1 MSLEHDVDAYLMF
14 LRVERALA
22 AHTIA
27 AYGHDL
33 GRLLVFLATRAEAG
47 ESPVHHARD
56 LDLAVV
62 SAWLADL
69 SRSGLSA
76 RSMARRLSAL
86 RGLVRFLMDEGQLDH
101 DPTEL
106 AASPRLG
113 RALPSALT
121 EHDVLR
127 LIETPDPTTLRG
139 LRDRAMLSLTYAA
152 GLRVS
157 ELIHLQLGDLDRSRG
172 VVSPLGKG
180 GKRRL
185 VPVGDIALDHLDA
198 YLEARQQEAPPFPE
212 PLLFPGPSG
221 KALTRQAFWK
231 IVRRHGRAAGVPED
245 VHPHSLRHSFA
256 THLLAGGADLRSVQT
271 LLGHV
276 SIGTTE
282 VYTHVS
288 NEHVRRAHAGTHP
301 RG

>member
-1 MSLEHDVDAYLMF
+1 MSLEHDVDAYLTF

-22 AHTIA
+22 AHTIV

-33 GRLLVFLATRAEAG
+33 GRLLAFLAAQAESG
-47 ESPVHHARD
+47 HPPVEHARD
-56 LDLAVV
+56 LDLGTV
-62 SAWLADL
+62 SAWLTDL

-86 RGLVRFLMDEGQLDH
+86 RGLIRFLIDEGQLDH
-101 DPTEL
+101 DPAEL
-106 AASPRLG
+106 APSPRLG
-113 RALPSALT
+113 RALPSALS

-127 LIETPDPTTLRG
+127 LIETPDPGTLRG

-198 YLEARQQEAPPFPE
+198 YLEGRRAAEGQKGGT
-212 PLLFPGPSG
+212 LLFPGPSG
-221 KALTRQAFWK
+221 KPLTRQAFWK
-231 IVRRHGRAAGVPED
+231 IVRRHGRTAGVPED

-282 VYTHVS
+282 IYTHVS
-288 NEHVRRAHAGTHP
+288 NEHVRRAHAATHP

>member
-1 MSLEHDVDAYLMF
+1 MTLEHHVDAYLAF

-22 AHTIA
+22 AHSIA

-33 GRLLVFLATRAEAG
+33 GRFLKFLEERKAPDEP
-47 ESPVHHARD
+47 PVRTPRD
-56 LDLAVV
+56 LHFGIV
-62 SAWLADL
+62 SEWLTDL

-86 RGLVRFLMDEGQLDH
+86 RGFVRYLLDEGQLDE

-106 AASPRLG
+106 ASGPKLG
-113 RALPSALT
+113 RALPSALG
-121 EHDVLR
+121 EHEIFR
-127 LIETPDPTTLRG
+127 LLDAPDPGTLRG
-139 LRDRAMLSLTYAA
+139 LRDRAMLSLTYAS

-157 ELIHLQLGDLDRSRG
+157 ELIHLEIGDVDRSRG

-185 VPVGDIALDHLDA
+185 VPIGDLALDRLEA
-198 YLEARQQEAPPFPE
+198 YLEARMEDGRHAGLT
-212 PLLFPGPSG
+212 LLFPSPRG

-231 IVRRHGRAAGVPED
+231 IVRRYGRAAGVPED

-276 SIGTTE
+276 SIATTE

-288 NEHVRRAHAGTHP
+288 SDHVRRAHATAHP